1 MAMINSKEGV
11 VSFETMTVKDQ
22 FSEDE
27 WTKIEALFRNTGLFR
42 IERSSKDNAKN
53 DVETNNRIKYNKK

>member
-11 VSFETMTVKDQ
+11 VSFETTTVKDQ